1 MIISD
6 SIAKLFGNI
15 RRPGRLLD
23 VGYDG
28 YDDCL

>member
-6 SIAKLFGNI
+6 SMPKLFGNI

-23 VGYDG
+23 VGCG
-28 YDDCL
+28 SYDDCL